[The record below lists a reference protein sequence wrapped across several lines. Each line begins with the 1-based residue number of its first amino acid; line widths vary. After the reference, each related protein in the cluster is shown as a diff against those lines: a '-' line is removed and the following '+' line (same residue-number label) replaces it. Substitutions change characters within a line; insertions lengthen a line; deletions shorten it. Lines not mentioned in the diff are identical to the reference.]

1 MADTEYLDNE
11 RKLLWEEI
19 NRIKNDELRP
29 LQEKIKE
36 IAQSIPEDVKEFKS
50 AKHSIDKLKSAFKD
64 YKTQYEEITQKCEEA
79 QKNAETISDTYKNIQ
94 DIKNSLEETNKD
106 ILQQAEVIKR
116 AIDKNLDLPAKIETV
131 INSMDSWNANYK
143 TANKQAQEIKQKYIE
158 IFGGNDTDED
168 GNQVEVNGLVDELNN
183 AYNTLQEK
191 MNSLEE
197 KVQSKYN
204 NQISQWNET
213 YTSLKEKVEKLLPSA
228 MSAGLAY
235 AFIEKREREQNEQE
249 ASSRTFFGAIIALV
263 VVSLLPVL
271 LNLCLLRET
280 IASNIG
286 ETVKILGNLIW
297 AMLPIYIPILWVAI
311 FSNRRINLSK
321 KLIEEYSHKEAIA
334 KTYEGL
340 SNQIQKLDD
349 DDISKELRNK
359 LIENTLQASSENPS
373 KYITNYNK
381 CDNPILELLSN
392 KNLIKIISSDNFDTI
407 WERIGCCLKACKN
420 IEQHNEYQKKSNE
433 QEKEDVEQ

>member
-11 RKLLWEEI
+11 RKLLWKEI
-19 NRIKNDELRP
+19 NRIKNDELIP

-36 IAQSIPEDVKEFKS
+36 IAQSIPEDVKEFQS

-64 YKTQYEEITQKCEEA
+64 YKTQYEEITKKCEEA
-79 QKNAETISDTYKNIQ
+79 QKNAETINDTYKNIQ
-94 DIKNSLEETNKD
+94 DIKDSLEETNKD

-116 AIDKNLDLPAKIETV
+116 SIDKNLDLPAKIETV

-143 TANKQAQEIKQKYIE
+143 TASKQAQEIKQKYIE
-158 IFGGNDTDED
+158 IFGDSDTDED
-168 GNQVEVNGLVDELNN
+168 GNQVEVSGLVDELNN
-183 AYNTLQEK
+183 AYSVLQEK
-191 MNSLEE
+191 MSSLEE
-197 KVQSKYN
+197 KVQLKYN

-213 YTSLKEKVEKLLPSA
+213 YTSLKDKVEKLLPSA

-235 AFIEKREREQNEQE
+235 AFIEKREREQNEQK
-249 ASSRTFFGAIIALV
+249 STSRTFYMAIISLV
-263 VVSLLPVL
+263 IISILPVI
-271 LNLCLLRET
+271 LNLNLLRQT
-280 IASNIG
+280 FASNIK

-349 DDISKELRNK
+349 GDISKELRNR
-359 LIENTLQASSENPS
+359 LIDNTLQASSENPS
-373 KYITNYNK
+373 KYITDYNK
-381 CDNPILELLSN
+381 CDNPLLELLSN
-392 KNLIKIISSDNFDTI
+392 KNLLKIISSDNFDTI
-407 WERIGCCLKACKN
+407 WERIGCCIKTTKELKENREYSLKSSGQDKN
-420 IEQHNEYQKKSNE
+420 DIEQ
-433 QEKEDVEQ
+433 